1 MTQPSMSPEEI
12 RRIAEAI
19 AEKLNGQT
27 PGTTIDLRSMTGG
40 LPLAPSAATPEAS
53 PGGAGVSLGDGV
65 FDYLDAAVRA
75 ARTAFVALGSL
86 GLERR
91 FVVIE
96 AMRVA
101 ARKVAEP
108 LAQLA
113 VDETGLGRV
122 SDKIEKNLLVTNK
135 TPGPEDLVPTASSG
149 DRGLVLTE
157 PAPFGVIGAITPVT
171 NPSSTIICNAIGM
184 ISAGNAVVFNAHPS
198 AKRVSMA
205 TIQMLNRAIVAA
217 GGPPN
222 TLTCIA
228 EPTLKSAGELMKH
241 PGIRLLVV
249 TGGPGVVQA
258 AMNSGK
264 RAICAGPGN
273 PPAVV
278 DATADLEKAGRDIV
292 FGHSMDNNVICVD
305 EKEVIVV
312 ESVAEAL
319 KASMKRA
326 GAVELRPSDLSR
338 LENVIFEKNA
348 GPRGHA
354 VVNRKFVGKN
364 ASVILK
370 ELGISAG
377 LEARCILVDVPNDHP
392 LVWTEQMMP
401 VLPMTRV
408 KTVDEAIDLAIEA
421 EGGCFHTA
429 TMHSHDLSA
438 LSKMARKC
446 NCSIFVKNGRA
457 VGGLGAEGEGWTSFT
472 IASPTGEGLTS
483 PRHFSRWRRCTIVD
497 HFRIV

>member
-1 MTQPSMSPEEI
+1 MSQSTMSPEQI
-12 RRIAEAI
+12 RRIAEVI
-19 AEKLNGQT
+19 AEKLNDRAHAPPSFEPRATASAPT
-27 PGTTIDLRSMTGG
+27 P
-40 LPLAPSAATPEAS
+40 LPAVGNATS
-53 PGGAGVSLGDGV
+53 SGASLGDGV
-65 FDYLDAAVRA
+65 FDVLDAAVRA
-75 ARTAFVALGSL
+75 ARTAFVGIANL

-96 AMRVA
+96 SMRKA
-101 ARKVAEP
+101 AREAAEP
-108 LAQLA
+108 LARLA
-113 VDETGLGRV
+113 VEETGLGRV
-122 SDKIEKNLLVTNK
+122 TDKVEKNLLVANK
-135 TPGPEDLVPTASSG
+135 TPGPEDLAPIAVSG
-149 DRGLVLTE
+149 DRGLSLTE
-157 PAPFGVIGAITPVT
+157 PAPFGTIGAITPVT

-184 ISAGNAVVFNAHPS
+184 VAAGNSVVFNAHPS

-205 TIQMLNRAIVAA
+205 TIQVLNRAIVAA

-228 EPTLKSAGELMKH
+228 EPTIQSAGELMKH

-278 DATADLEKAGRDIV
+278 DATCDIEKAGRDIV

-312 ESVAEAL
+312 DSVAEAL
-319 KASMKRA
+319 KASMKKA

-354 VVNRKFVGKN
+354 VVHRKFVGKD

-401 VLPMTRV
+401 VLPLTRV

-429 TMHSHDLSA
+429 TMHSHNLAA

-472 IASPTGEGLTS
+472 IASPTGEGLTT
-483 PRHFSRWRRCTIVD
+483 PKHFSRWRRCTIVD